1 MTSRGGGVAHHAVH
15 WGRAPPPLLPR
26 TRSFCT
32 PSSKPITQST
42 PMPSSEGGRH
52 RCSPTWRSPT
62 TPSSSERDA
71 GPWRSQPLTPATIS
85 SRPATAPLAE
95 VYSEG
100 AHGGPPIFRLPL
112 GQRRPPLLTHGG
124 SSGARLPLPTPA
136 SRRDIVEQAAASA
149 GPLRLQTPSAELRA
163 LDEAYD
169 RQERTS
175 PIGRSMAARR
185 AGDRR
190 RSDAYFGRD
199 EPGNP
204 MRVVAYVPAYAERGG
219 VARSIAIGD
228 SRAAPVVV
236 AALAGGAAGV
246 RRIGG
251 TSTVGRERTR
261 APVVMFDPQL
271 RELQELARAWTGTPG
286 ARGARG
292 R

>member
-1 MTSRGGGVAHHAVH
+1 MASPITRSTGEGHHH
-15 WGRAPPPLLPR
+15 RCYPR
-26 TRSFCT
+26 TRSLFT
-32 PSSKPITQST
+32 PSSEPIKQST
-42 PMPSSEGGRH
+42 PTPSSEGGRH

-62 TPSSSERDA
+62 TPSSSE
-71 GPWRSQPLTPATIS
+71 
-85 SRPATAPLAE
+85 RPATAPLAE

-112 GQRRPPLLTHGG
+112 GQRRPPLLTHRG
-124 SSGARLPLPTPA
+124 SSGALPLPTPA

-169 RQERTS
+169 RRERTS

-190 RSDAYFGRD
+190 RSDACFGRD

-219 VARSIAIGD
+219 AARSIAIGD
-228 SRAAPVVV
+228 SRAAPVAV